1 MLALVGL
8 IKMVERH
15 GQSEEEVTQSD
26 LGASGKAGSRHNDLS
41 WSPELVQVRRREGR
55 PRGRTPRAQAEK
67 QE

>member
-26 LGASGKAGSRHNDLS
+26 LGASGKAGSRQNDLS
-41 WSPELVQVRRREGR
+41 WSPLTDEEEGR
-55 PRGRTPRAQAEK
+55 
-67 QE
+67 